1 MVAMKEDDELTRGDK
16 ISVVVLAVVLVA
28 GLVSGIILL

>member
-16 ISVVVLAVVLVA
+16 ISVVVLVAVLVA